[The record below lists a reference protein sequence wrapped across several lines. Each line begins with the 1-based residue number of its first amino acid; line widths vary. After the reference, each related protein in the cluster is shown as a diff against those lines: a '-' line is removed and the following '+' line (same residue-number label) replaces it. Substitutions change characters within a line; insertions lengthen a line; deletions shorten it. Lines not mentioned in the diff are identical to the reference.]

1 MSKFFNE
8 VKQVLER
15 SSIKH
20 VRVIN
25 KRNTYGYVLHENMG
39 GPAMVYVVSSDEP
52 DITNQM
58 MSVEPDQFEQIDPQQ
73 QQSSPLDVVKQNAI
87 VYLSQRGLID
97 CDNQQK
103 LEQLATCPCMN
114 TVENFLR
121 QHNLTDSEILNI
133 VRPAIGA

>member
-20 VRVIN
+20 VRMLS
-25 KRNTYGYVLHENMG
+25 KPNTYGYILRESPG

-52 DITNQM
+52 GMNNQM
-58 MSVEPDQFEQIDPQQ
+58 IGAAPGDLEQIESPEQDA
-73 QQSSPLDVVKQNAI
+73 SSLDIVKQNAI
-87 VYLSQRGLID
+87 MYLSQKGLLD
-97 CDNQQK
+97 DSNRDK
-103 LEQLATCPCMN
+103 LEQLVSCPCMG
-114 TVENFLR
+114 TVEAFLR

-133 VRPAIGA
+133 VRPAIR

>member
-25 KRNTYGYVLHENMG
+25 KNNTYGYILRESMG

-52 DITNQM
+52 DMVNQM
-58 MSVEPDQFEQIDPQQ
+58 IGIGPDEMEHVEPQEQNAG
-73 QQSSPLDVVKQNAI
+73 PLDVVKQNA
-87 VYLSQRGLID
+87 VMYLSQKGLLD
-97 CDNQQK
+97 ETNQEK
-103 LEQLATCPCMN
+103 LEQLIACPCMN
-114 TVENFLR
+114 TVETFLR
-121 QHNLTDSEILNI
+121 KHNLTDSEILNI
-133 VRPAIGA
+133 VRPAIR